1 MEQQVRRG
9 LKGLRETP
17 EFRAHKATVEHLV
30 LKERR
35 EIRGQTPQ

>member
-17 EFRAHKATVEHLV
+17 ESRVHKVTMERPALR
-30 LKERR
+30 ERR
-35 EIRGQTPQ
+35 EIRGQIPQ